1 MVDAAVPTIDDAK
14 AAGRALTE
22 AGAREVMVFGS
33 VARGDAGP
41 HSDID
46 LVAVFDDIDYRT
58 RWRAKLDLARIA
70 SDAAGHTVEVWP
82 TDVPEWA
89 IQNRRAASF
98 AAAIRHDLVPVAA
111 GAGDD
116 SAVHW
121 DKEQTM
127 AESDTE
133 AAYRRLREANRQINR
148 LAGFHRPDARERQAA
163 AAGYEDLHDELR
175 TDRLVQACTAAAMAI
190 ETALKALGSD
200 ARIDPRTLY
209 SHDIGRIVEKLP
221 PADAAAARLAILDGP
236 VGSFDRVS
244 VWRSIGDYLPDDEPQ
259 PEELATA
266 AFTAAMASAATALT
280 EYASDK
286 IAGLHGR
293 RAVNDSIAHV
303 AVELRALAR
312 GIDMATGE
320 LLPRDPGDDLARGL

>member
-1 MVDAAVPTIDDAK
+1 
-14 AAGRALTE
+14 
-22 AGAREVMVFGS
+22 
-33 VARGDAGP
+33 
-41 HSDID
+41 
-46 LVAVFDDIDYRT
+46 
-58 RWRAKLDLARIA
+58 
-70 SDAAGHTVEVWP
+70 
-82 TDVPEWA
+82 
-89 IQNRRAASF
+89 
-98 AAAIRHDLVPVAA
+98 
-111 GAGDD
+111 
-116 SAVHW
+116 
-121 DKEQTM
+121 
-127 AESDTE
+127 
-133 AAYRRLREANRQINR
+133 
-148 LAGFHRPDARERQAA
+148 
-163 AAGYEDLHDELR
+163 
-175 TDRLVQACTAAAMAI
+175 MAI

-244 VWRSIGDYLPDDEPQ
+244 VWRSIGDYLPDNDEPQ
-259 PEELATA
+259 PDELATA
-266 AFTAAMASAATALT
+266 SFAAAMASAATALT
-280 EYASDK
+280 EHASDK